1 VLLQHQALTSVDFG
15 KKMETSE
22 SAQKSFSKQSIEE
35 LLLNSGVE
43 YRNPEKVLGGWLPL
57 EAYDDNEMDTKLA
70 G

>member
-1 VLLQHQALTSVDFG
+1 MFHEVVEPLLWRCVHFPRQFLRVR
-15 KKMETSE
+15 E
-22 SAQKSFSKQSIEE
+22 
-35 LLLNSGVE
+35 LLNSGVE